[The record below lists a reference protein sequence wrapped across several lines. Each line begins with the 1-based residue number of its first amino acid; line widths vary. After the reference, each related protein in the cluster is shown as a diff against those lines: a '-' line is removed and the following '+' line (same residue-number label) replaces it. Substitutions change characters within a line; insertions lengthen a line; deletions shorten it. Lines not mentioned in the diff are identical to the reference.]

1 MGNNS
6 PSKQRYW
13 DRTRLQWA
21 PVLRAVREFAIASR
35 KAPREEGQSLRRDP
49 SVRQAA
55 LNLTAAVQT
64 WHSEWSAYRITSG
77 KGFKTPQ
84 GPSSMQ
90 GVWVFAETGGRTDGK
105 GRDPAGAFEPRA

>member
-1 MGNNS
+1 MGENS
-6 PSKQRYW
+6 PSKRRYW

-35 KAPREEGQSLRRDP
+35 KAPKEGGQSLFRDP

-77 KGFKTPQ
+77 KGFRTPE
-84 GPSSMQ
+84 GPAISACPNSRRTI
-90 GVWVFAETGGRTDGK
+90 FTGFNGRARHMGI
-105 GRDPAGAFEPRA
+105 R